1 MNKKIKPSAL
11 STAFFKNGTSVKK
24 RLENILNT
32 RARKKRAVIFVLALC
47 VMAAGILIV
56 GNNGRNVGIIGG
68 SDGPTAIFVSRDT
81 HPTPKN

>member
-1 MNKKIKPSAL
+1 
-11 STAFFKNGTSVKK
+11 
-24 RLENILNT
+24 
-32 RARKKRAVIFVLALC
+32 VLALC